1 MTPHGAGALGRVH
14 LLFFASGV
22 AGLVYEVSWVRQ
34 IGNVFGNTVTSA
46 SLVTAVFM
54 CGLGIGSFRAGIAA
68 DRAPDPARLLRAY
81 ALAELMIGA
90 CGLALLVLL
99 PRLGAISASL
109 STYTRGPEGWYAAST
124 GTEVLRC
131 LVAALLVGPPSLLMG
146 ATLTLLVRAIMM
158 RPDEAGHR
166 IGVLYGVNTAGAALG
181 ALACDVF
188 LVPRLGI
195 AGTQQVAI
203 TLNFAVAIVAW
214 RAGNAPDTSAPRA
227 TTREEPQDARTRR
240 ATMLA
245 SVALALSGFAA
256 LGMELVWFRFLSA
269 ILGGYRFVFSVVLA
283 TILVGIW
290 IGATI
295 AALVVR
301 PRADGARRPARLFLL
316 AQGLL
321 VATAFAM
328 LASASP
334 TVETTYANAL
344 GVVVRVVLVPSIAMG
359 ASFPL
364 VNAWLHDT
372 MGAVGRRTGV
382 LYLANTLGSVAGS
395 MVAGFVLAPRIGSV
409 ASFGVFAVVGAVA
422 PFALLRGERKVAL
435 VALGIAVPVFVG
447 WFALPDH
454 FIASRY
460 LPLLRGGHP
469 VLAAKEGPNEM
480 VMVLERSAGHRVLVT
495 NGHPMSGTSLA
506 GQRYM
511 RAFAHVPLL
520 MIAEP
525 KRALVVC
532 FGVGST
538 LHATSLHPLERID
551 LVDLSRNVL
560 EHAPWF
566 SFNHHDVLRDPRVS
580 VHVEDGRQHLRQA
593 APDTYDLVTME
604 PPPIGFAGIASLY
617 SVELYTLARSRLA
630 RGGMMTQW
638 LPAYDVPPDVG
649 LAMVKAFLEVFPGAV
664 LLSGWGPELI
674 LLGKKDGAPVFD
686 LDPVSAALQ
695 ARPAVAADLER
706 IRLGNVANGD
716 GLRELAGAF
725 VADASALARVTEGIE
740 PITDDR
746 PRMEYT
752 FGEAAMLSPSLFE
765 GPGTNVRGI
774 RTWCPRC
781 FLGDATD
788 LRVDGL
794 LEHLAIL
801 DRVYHDPRFLKN
813 ELPYKTRVTTPRE
826 EMLAKGSPYLREFL
840 ARPEPPKVDDPRAL
854 FVRGFELAQRGQH
867 EASAVA
873 FERGLLLAPGDLD
886 AHYNYA
892 VVLASLGRTRDAL
905 REAKRTLSLAP
916 GHPKAAAMVCALAP
930 AECAAP
936 ATSR

>member
-1 MTPHGAGALGRVH
+1 MTSHRAPALGRVH

-34 IGNVFGNTVTSA
+34 IGNVFGNTSTSA

-54 CGLGIGSFRAGIAA
+54 CGLGVGSYWAGVHA
-68 DRAPDPARLLRAY
+68 DRAPRPTHLLRAY
-81 ALAELMIGA
+81 AIAELLIGA
-90 CGLALLVLL
+90 CGLALLVVL

-109 STYTRGPEGWYAAST
+109 SSYARGADGWYAAST
-124 GTEVLRC
+124 GTQVLRC
-131 LVAALLVGPPSLLMG
+131 LVAAMLVGPPSLLMG

-158 RPDEAGHR
+158 RADEAGHR

-181 ALACDVF
+181 AIACDAF
-188 LVPRLGI
+188 LVPRFGI
-195 AGTQQVAI
+195 AGTQELAV
-203 TLNFAVAIVAW
+203 TLNFVVAVVAW
-214 RAGNAPDTSAPRA
+214 RSALPVAEARPAPPPDAAPRA
-227 TTREEPQDARTRR
+227 TDRARR

-245 SVALALSGFAA
+245 SVALALSGFAS

-269 ILGGYRFVFSVVLA
+269 ILGGYRFVFSIVLA

-290 IGATI
+290 IGATA
-295 AALVVR
+295 AALLVR
-301 PRADGARRPARLFLL
+301 PRADVAPRPARLFLL

-334 TVETTYANAL
+334 SVETTYGNAL
-344 GVVVRVVLVPSIAMG
+344 GAVVRVVLVPSIAMG

-372 MGAVGRRTGV
+372 MGSVGRRTGV

-395 MVAGFVLAPRIGSV
+395 LVAGFVLAPRIGSV
-409 ASFGVFAVVGAVA
+409 ASFGVFAVVAALA
-422 PFALLRGERKVAL
+422 PLALLREERKVGL
-435 VALGIAVPVFVG
+435 VAVAIAVPVFG
-447 WFALPDH
+447 AWFSLPDR

-480 VMVLERSAGHRVLVT
+480 VMIIERSEGHRVLVT

-520 MIAEP
+520 MTAEP

-538 LHATSLHPLERID
+538 LHATSLHPLERIE

-566 SFNHHDVLRDPRVS
+566 AENHHDVLHDPRVA
-580 VHVEDGRQHLRQA
+580 VYVEDGRQHLRQA
-593 APDTYDLVTME
+593 APDTFDLVTME

-617 SVELYTLARSRLA
+617 SVELYTLARTRL
-630 RGGMMTQW
+630 RPGGMMTQW

-674 LLGKKDGAPVFD
+674 LLGKKGDGLAFD
-686 LDPVSAALQ
+686 LDAVEASLR
-695 ARPAVAADLER
+695 ARPRVLADLER
-706 IRLGNVANGD
+706 VRMGN
-716 GLRELAGAF
+716 LRELVGTF
-725 VADASALARVTEGIE
+725 VADASALARATAPVTA
-740 PITDDR
+740 ITDDD

-752 FGEAAMLSPSLFE
+752 FGEPASLASALFE
-765 GPGTNVRGI
+765 GPGTTIRGVGSF
-774 RTWCPRC
+774 CPRC
-781 FLGDATD
+781 FVGTAIDP
-788 LRVDGL
+788 RVDGL
-794 LEHLAIL
+794 VEHLTIL
-801 DRVYHDPRFLKN
+801 DRVYRDPRFRKN
-813 ELPYKTRVTTPRE
+813 ELPYKTRATTPRE
-826 EMLAKGSPYLREFL
+826 ASLAKVSPYLAEFV
-840 ARPEPPKVDDPRAL
+840 APPEKDKVEDPRAH
-854 FVRGFELAQRGQH
+854 FVRGFELAQRGQL
-867 EASAVA
+867 EAAVQA
-873 FERGLLLAPGDLD
+873 FERGLALAPDDID
-886 AHYNYA
+886 AHYNHA
-892 VVLASLGRTRDAL
+892 VVLASLGRSEDAL
-905 REAKRTLSLAP
+905 REAKRTLALAP
-916 GHPKAAAMVCALAP
+916 NHPKAGAMVCALAP